1 MKSSI
6 DHAGEPAQPW
16 VPGNREFSAG
26 RAARREREALWARE
40 VFTLISAASVL
51 REILALLY
59 REGPCQWAGG
69 QVRQYHPRKE
79 VCRPRPRGRRI
90 WGQLAGTKCPLLPP
104 CQSLLPLT
112 PRAFSVPRFPQK
124 PQLQEETLPGPG
136 GEAAASRG
144 SLLRE
149 KQGPYP

>member
-79 VCRPRPRGRRI
+79 VCRPPPKGKKNL
-90 WGQLAGTKCPLLPP
+90 GTAGWH
-104 CQSLLPLT
+104 
-112 PRAFSVPRFPQK
+112 
-124 PQLQEETLPGPG
+124 
-136 GEAAASRG
+136 
-144 SLLRE
+144 
-149 KQGPYP
+149 